1 MNVTVWLVMAYL
13 FSLLIGSS
21 LLIVA
26 ELAEQ
31 QGWRLDHQ
39 RLCKTA
45 AVYVL
50 WPIAIPIWI
59 WRNVKKDLLP

>member
-1 MNVTVWLVMAYL
+1 MNIAAWLVMAYL
-13 FSLLIGSS
+13 LSLLIGSA

-39 RLCKTA
+39 KLCKRA
-45 AVYVL
+45 AVYAL
-50 WPIAIPIWI
+50 WPIAIPIWV
-59 WRNVKKDLLP
+59 WRNIKKDLLP